1 MKIVSQHNTIRIID
15 PPVAMGEHAVD
26 AIMYDDVNNDNN
38 ENGVDKDDDDNNND
52 HDCDDSNDDNDDDN
66 DINTCYHDVFNH
78 DNNEDED
85 DVASNYHLFLIIFL
99 AQGKFQLS
107 CFGSGKSGF
116 HDNPASIIL

>member
-1 MKIVSQHNTIRIID
+1 MTMMIMII
-15 PPVAMGEHAVD
+15 MG
-26 AIMYDDVNNDNN
+26 
-38 ENGVDKDDDDNNND
+38 
-52 HDCDDSNDDNDDDN
+52 DDSNVNNDDDN
-66 DINTCYHDVFNH
+66 VINTCYHDVFNY
-78 DNNEDED
+78 DNNGDED